1 MKNHKV
7 AWLIT
12 ALLVVV
18 AIAFGQFKAPVQQS
32 DSFYVTDKADL
43 FSKQEEAAILSACQQ
58 LLQDGGARMV
68 IVTVNHT
75 GLKSMESYTEKLWDS
90 WKLSSIDMLL
100 VMQDDDYYFLYGSE
114 LWETMDYA
122 YRDLL
127 DRGLEPKFAV
137 GDYGDAVLD
146 FIYATET
153 VLTSGGSGYE
163 DWGTEYQSD
172 SRGVPLLGVL
182 IFVMIIA
189 VCVSFSEFRPASKR
203 SYYGGYATPSAGT
216 FVNTMGK
223 AATRSAINTIGS
235 SRPSASRPS
244 VSRPAS
250 RPASRPSSFG
260 GGARRSGGSFGGGGG
275 RGGGRRGGGGRR

>member
-250 RPASRPSSFG
+250 RPSSFG